1 MKSWIQTRLLRLYML
16 LLYSEDQKKKKKTHL
31 TYFLVLALSTFGVL
45 FNPTNFS
52 LSVDYFC

>member
-16 LLYSEDQKKKKKTHL
+16 LLYSEDQKKKKTHL
-31 TYFLVLALSTFGVL
+31 TYFSCASTDTFGVL